1 MLAPDLALLTEAARE
16 AGALALRY
24 FDGANRVWDKPG
36 GAGPVSEADIA
47 VDTML
52 RERLTGARP
61 DYGWLSE
68 ETEDGP
74 ERLSRDRCFIVD
86 PIDGT
91 RAFLDGGKDWSHSLA
106 VVEGRIVTA
115 AAVFV
120 PRRDQLYAAAR
131 GEGTTLNGA
140 PIAVSETTEL
150 DGATLLATRP
160 NMDPKHWRRG
170 GPPPV
175 ERHFRS
181 SLAYRLCLVAEGR
194 FDAMLTL
201 RPAWEWDIAA
211 GVLIVE
217 EAGGTATDPTGA
229 TLTFNRRDPRA
240 LGVLAGGAI
249 HGRLLAEIA

>member
-1 MLAPDLALLTEAARE
+1 MPASDRALLTQAARE

-24 FDGANRVWDKPG
+24 FEGENRVWDKPD

-47 VDTML
+47 VDTFL
-52 RERLTGARP
+52 REHLTGARP

-74 ERLSRDRCFIVD
+74 ERLSRSRCFIVD

-91 RAFLDGGKDWSHSLA
+91 RAFLDGARDWSHSLA
-106 VVEGRIVTA
+106 VVEGGTVTA

-120 PRRDQLYAAAR
+120 PRRAQLYTAAL
-131 GEGTTLNGA
+131 GEGATLNDA
-140 PIAVSETTEL
+140 PIAVSDTAVL
-150 DGATLLATRP
+150 AGATLLATRP
-160 NMDPKHWRRG
+160 NMEPKRWKRG
-170 GPPPV
+170 APPPV

-201 RPAWEWDIAA
+201 RPTWEWDIAA
-211 GVLIVE
+211 GALIVE
-217 EAGGTATDPTGA
+217 EAGGRATDPTGA
-229 TLTFNRRDPRA
+229 ALTFNRPA
-240 LGVLAGGAI
+240 PQAPGVLAGGAA
-249 HGRLLAEIA
+249 HRRLLAELA